1 MQIVFAAATDVG
13 RERDHN
19 EDSHLVVHE
28 HGLFVMCDGMGG
40 HLAGEVASKLAVDT
54 IHTIID
60 DYISDLDTPETPEA
74 RGRALETLIRS
85 AVEYANRAVH
95 ALSRNEKTLGAGTT
109 CSALLVRDGKAALA
123 HVGDSRVY
131 LARYG
136 QIHQLSL
143 DHTYAAEAIARGV
156 LTPEEAAEI
165 PEAAYLTRAV
175 GPHPS
180 VVVDT
185 LLFDL
190 LPGDTLLLC
199 SDGLHGYIQSE
210 TELLDRMV
218 QPIEEVPKQLIALAN
233 ERGGEDNITA
243 VVLRVLSEE
252 AGDEFF
258 DRTTQVAAD
267 LATLQHIDMFT
278 EFSYAELSRVTQV
291 MGTLEVAD
299 GEEILHQGECTE
311 SLYVLVEG
319 SAQVVRDGEVLA
331 TLSAGTHFGEM
342 ALLTQR
348 PRTATVRA
356 AGPCRIRVLERESF
370 YDLAQQDAVLGV
382 KFLWKLAQTL
392 SLRLEESCI
401 PCKPPSGRATD
412 QFGIFPSPFSKR

>member
-143 DHTYAAEAIARGV
+143 DH
-156 LTPEEAAEI
+156 
-165 PEAAYLTRAV
+165 
-175 GPHPS
+175 
-180 VVVDT
+180 
-185 LLFDL
+185 
-190 LPGDTLLLC
+190 
-199 SDGLHGYIQSE
+199 
-210 TELLDRMV
+210 
-218 QPIEEVPKQLIALAN
+218 
-233 ERGGEDNITA
+233 
-243 VVLRVLSEE
+243 
-252 AGDEFF
+252 
-258 DRTTQVAAD
+258 
-267 LATLQHIDMFT
+267 
-278 EFSYAELSRVTQV
+278 
-291 MGTLEVAD
+291 
-299 GEEILHQGECTE
+299 
-311 SLYVLVEG
+311 
-319 SAQVVRDGEVLA
+319 
-331 TLSAGTHFGEM
+331 
-342 ALLTQR
+342 
-348 PRTATVRA
+348 
-356 AGPCRIRVLERESF
+356 
-370 YDLAQQDAVLGV
+370 
-382 KFLWKLAQTL
+382 
-392 SLRLEESCI
+392 
-401 PCKPPSGRATD
+401 
-412 QFGIFPSPFSKR
+412 